1 MERTNLTDIILIG
14 GIIVAAIW
22 LFVCLFLEGKKR
34 KYVIRA
40 GILIDLVLLIIC
52 RNGQMLCVGVLGGL
66 FCGLIPFVSTRKYE
80 MAVQEMKG
88 VRNWVVVSVIFCVM
102 LFMVVAIA
110 YPHTRIV
117 WKN

>member
-1 MERTNLTDIILIG
+1 MERTNLTDVILVS
-14 GIIVAAIW
+14 GIIIAAIW
-22 LFVCLFLEGKKR
+22 LLVCLFLEGKNR
-34 KYVIRA
+34 KYVIMA

-88 VRNWVVVSVIFCVM
+88 VKNWVVVSVIFCVM
-102 LFMVVAIA
+102 VFMVVAIA
-110 YPHTRIV
+110 YPHIRFV

>member
-1 MERTNLTDIILIG
+1 MERTNLTDVILVS
-14 GIIVAAIW
+14 GIIIAAIW
-22 LFVCLFLEGKKR
+22 LLACLFLEGKNR
-34 KYVIRA
+34 KYVIMA

-88 VRNWVVVSVIFCVM
+88 VKNWVVVSVIFCVM
-102 LFMVVAIA
+102 VFMVVAIA
-110 YPHTRIV
+110 YPHIRFV

>member
-22 LFVCLFLEGKKR
+22 LVVCLFLEGKKR
-34 KYVIRA
+34 KYVIMA

-88 VRNWVVVSVIFCVM
+88 VKNWVVVCVIFCVM

-110 YPHTRIV
+110 YPHIRIV

>member
-1 MERTNLTDIILIG
+1 MERTNLTDVILMG

-22 LFVCLFLEGKKR
+22 LFFCLFLEGKKR

-66 FCGLIPFVSTRKYE
+66 FFGLIPFVSTRKYE

-88 VRNWVVVSVIFCVM
+88 VKNWVVVSVIFCVM

-110 YPHTRIV
+110 YPHIRFV